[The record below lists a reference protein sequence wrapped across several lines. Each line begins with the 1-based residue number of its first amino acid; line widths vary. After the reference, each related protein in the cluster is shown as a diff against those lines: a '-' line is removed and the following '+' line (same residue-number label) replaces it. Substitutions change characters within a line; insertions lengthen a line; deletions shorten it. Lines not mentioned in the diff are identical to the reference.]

1 LRLLLDT
8 HYLIWLATD
17 PRQLTAVE
25 RQQLDSSDE
34 VLASPLSVWEVR
46 LKWQARYASGA
57 RKLDVSPQ
65 AVVRIVAFLKFAWA
79 TPEPHILATPLV
91 HPLAHRDPF
100 DEILLVQAQAAGA
113 RLLSRDALLA
123 DHPLV
128 LRL

>member
-1 LRLLLDT
+1 MKLLLDT
-8 HYLIWLATD
+8 HYLIWLVD
-17 PRQLTAVE
+17 EPDRISIEERNLLTGGAGLLVSTFS
-25 RQQLDSSDE
+25 L
-34 VLASPLSVWEVR
+34 WEVR
-46 LKWQARYASGA
+46 LKWQARHGSGV
-57 RKLDVSPQ
+57 RKLNVSPQ
-65 AVVRIVAFLKFAWA
+65 AVFDSVRFLGFDWLVPDPA
-79 TPEPHILATPLV
+79 TLTLELT